1 MTGTVLI
8 LGATGR
14 FGRACSDAFAQ
25 AGWEVRHFDRKS
37 DQLLQASKGV
47 QVIVNGWN
55 PAYTDWA
62 AQVPDLHAQVIAAA
76 RAAGATVIVPGNVY
90 VFGGGTPGPWSEN
103 TPHRA
108 ENPLGRIRIEME
120 KAYRQSGVRTILL
133 RSGDFLDTQASGN
146 WFDLILT
153 KDLAKG
159 RFTYPG
165 NPELPHA
172 WAYLP
177 DLARAVVAL
186 AEKRD
191 YLPIYAD
198 VPYAGYTL
206 TGRDLLAAVNRVC
219 SQHACLKPMSWLP
232 LQLARPF
239 WAMGR
244 CLLEMRYL
252 WNTAHRLD
260 GALFETLLPGF
271 RQTPLDVAIASALP
285 SELLERDIQ
294 PNQTVATGESPG
306 LI

>member
-1 MTGTVLI
+1 MTGIVLI

-14 FGRACSDAFAQ
+14 FGRACSDAFTQ
-25 AGWEVRHFDRKS
+25 AGWQARNFDRKS
-37 DQLLQASKGV
+37 DQLMQAATGV

-55 PAYTDWA
+55 PAYPDWA
-62 AQVPDLHAQVIAAA
+62 AQVPELQAQVIAAA

-90 VFGGGTPGPWSEN
+90 VFGEHTPGPWSQG

-120 KAYRQSGVRTILL
+120 QAYRESGVRTILL
-133 RSGDFLDTQASGN
+133 RAGDFLDTRASGN
-146 WFDLILT
+146 WFDMIIT

-165 NPELPHA
+165 NPDLPHA

-177 DLARAVVAL
+177 DLARAAVAL
-186 AEKRD
+186 AKMRAD
-191 YLPIYAD
+191 LPVYTD

-206 TGRDLLAAVNRVC
+206 TGRDMLAAVNSVGAQQAR
-219 SQHACLKPMSWLP
+219 LKPMAWLP

-244 CLLEMRYL
+244 CLLEMRDL
-252 WNTAHRLD
+252 WNTAHHLD
-260 GALFETLLPGF
+260 GTLLKTLLPGF
-271 RQTPLDVAIASALP
+271 QQTPLESAITVALP
-285 SELLERDIQ
+285 SALVERDVQ
-294 PNQTVATGESPG
+294 PNQTVAAG
-306 LI
+306 

>member
-25 AGWEVRHFDRKS
+25 AGWEVRHFNRRS
-37 DQLLQASKGV
+37 DQLMQAARGV

-55 PAYTDWA
+55 PNYPDWA
-62 AQVPDLHAQVIAAA
+62 AQVPDLHARVIAAA
-76 RAAGATVIVPGNVY
+76 RAVGATVIVLGNVY
-90 VFGGGTPGPWSEN
+90 VFGQHTPWPWSEN
-103 TPHRA
+103 TPHHA
-108 ENPLGRIRIEME
+108 ENPLGQIRVEME
-120 KAYRQSGVRTILL
+120 KAYRQSGVRTIML
-133 RSGDFLDTQASGN
+133 RAGDFLDTQASGN
-146 WFDLILT
+146 WFDMILT

-165 NPELPHA
+165 DPDLPHA
-172 WAYLP
+172 WGYLP

-191 YLPIYAD
+191 DLPTYSD
-198 VPYAGYTL
+198 VPFAGYTL
-206 TGRDLLAAVNRVC
+206 TGRELLAAVNRVGR
-219 SQHACLKPMSWLP
+219 QQVRLKSMSWLP

-239 WAMGR
+239 WPMGR

-252 WNTAHRLD
+252 WDTAHRLD
-260 GALFETLLPGF
+260 GALFDSLLPGF
-271 RQTPLDVAIASALP
+271 RHTPLDQAIASALP
-285 SELLERDIQ
+285 SALVERDVQ
-294 PNQTVATGESPG
+294 PDQPVATGESPG